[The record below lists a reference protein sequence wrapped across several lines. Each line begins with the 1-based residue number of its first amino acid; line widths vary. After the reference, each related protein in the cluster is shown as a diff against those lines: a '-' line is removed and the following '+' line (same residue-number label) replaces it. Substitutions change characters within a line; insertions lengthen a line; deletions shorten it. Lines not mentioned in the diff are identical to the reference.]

1 VKGVFEIS
9 GTSRYD
15 DFITERYHFPKD
27 YLKAAEALV
36 GDWVV
41 YRETRA
47 ARGRMAYI
55 ATAFVNRIDPDP
67 VDPTHFYARVQDFLQ
82 FDKPVPYR
90 NAEGRFA
97 EQFLREMTR
106 PADAGRTLRGTSVR
120 RLEDEDFAN
129 IIDLGLL
136 ETLAPE
142 NRVRLGLD
150 PTYVDA
156 GTQSLLDAPIGARR
170 VVSLL
175 MNRKVRD
182 ASFRNNILA
191 AYDSTCAITGIKIIS
206 GGGRAE
212 AQAAHIWPVAEGG
225 PDITQNGL
233 ALSATT
239 HWLFDRHLISLDN
252 DMHLLV
258 SPNKLPSQILGLF
271 PPIGMPI
278 RLPPNKSDHPRPD
291 FLARHRDR
299 FTSHNFG

>member
-1 VKGVFEIS
+1 
-9 GTSRYD
+9 
-15 DFITERYHFPKD
+15 
-27 YLKAAEALV
+27 
-36 GDWVV
+36 
-41 YRETRA
+41 
-47 ARGRMAYI
+47 MAYI
-55 ATAFVNRIDPDP
+55 ATALVNRIDPDP

-106 PADAGRTLRGTSVR
+106 PADAGRTLRGASVR
-120 RLEDEDFAN
+120 GLEDEDFAN
-129 IIDLGLL
+129 IIDLGLS

-156 GTQSLLDAPIGARR
+156 GTQSLLDTPIGTRR
-170 VVSLL
+170 VASLL

-191 AYDSTCAITGIKIIS
+191 AYDSTCAITGTKIIS
-206 GGGRAE
+206 VEGKAE

-258 SPNKLPSQILGLF
+258 SSRVPSQILGLF
-271 PPIGMPI
+271 PPVGMPI
-278 RLPPNKSDHPRPD
+278 RLPPNKADHPRPD
-291 FLARHRDR
+291 FLARHRER
-299 FTSHNFG
+299 FSNHNFG